1 MGTKTIDATPSWEAT
16 ALMLCGILENG
27 DDKAWA
33 RSELARMGRIIDARD
48 AGNYTAGGA
57 LKLRFTEAKSEVKS
71 MEDSQQRRAKNGQS
85 FPFHTERF
93 ITVSLNREGEGNLK
107 YSWAIVK
114 KDDDLGCW
122 YADDINGVYHCG
134 EGDSGEECKAD
145 ASIQITGNMDA
156 VDNIYIV

>member
-71 MEDSQQRRAKNGQS
+71 MEDSQQRRA
-85 FPFHTERF
+85 RF